1 MAQTFDELENNP
13 FYTSLETKFSEKLKE
28 AQKKLWLICVPFH
41 KSLKG
46 ATITKEFVDTHVLK
60 PSPFFKSHFVTTDI
74 NNPLSFEIEDDTIKT
89 QTGTIK
95 ILAEETAYNDDYK
108 PYRILIT
115 ETPLCSSS
123 IKDELHCT
131 KNTKNGLRLSLNEC
145 SSFLASFPE
154 CSEVLRMLDKK
165 IQIFNTSYMV
175 LPQYLQHASL
185 KLKEMLN
192 WVVKEFSS
200 SLQYRTS
207 EDYSKSEISAALEN
221 YIMFHVHDK
230 VFPVIKKFCKEEDRK
245 LFQKLVSLYE
255 DHVTAD
261 QLGVRESFCCET
273 PSAVVELASL
283 NSRKSPAEKL
293 HCFMKTLELLNQDI
307 EQFLLETCYPVSNK
321 DTPCLTTD
329 DLIPLLVNVI
339 VQARPQYFVSNL
351 YYIQN
356 FCWENSPVDKI
367 SFVLVTFQAAKEFL
381 KSKEF
386 ESLKPSSRKIKKELS
401 LEELMEVTVEIQN
414 TRKSSSE
421 AKPVHIQSPTD
432 HLLENV
438 TKMIEAS
445 TQDLRDWNH
454 MKVSYS

>member
-1 MAQTFDELENNP
+1 MHELW
-13 FYTSLETKFSEKLKE
+13 TCRETEWSILKFTE
-28 AQKKLWLICVPFH
+28 P
-41 KSLKG
+41 
-46 ATITKEFVDTHVLK
+46 
-60 PSPFFKSHFVTTDI
+60 
-74 NNPLSFEIEDDTIKT
+74 PLNVAD
-89 QTGTIK
+89 
-95 ILAEETAYNDDYK
+95 L
-108 PYRILIT
+108 
-115 ETPLCSSS
+115 PLNF
-123 IKDELHCT
+123 DELHCT
-131 KNTKNGLRLSLNEC
+131 KSTKNGLRLSLNEC
-145 SSFLASFPE
+145 TSFLTSFPE
-154 CSEVLRMLDKK
+154 CSEVLRILDKK
-165 IQIFNTSYMV
+165 IQVFNSSYMV
-175 LPQYLQHASL
+175 LPQYLQDASL
-185 KLKEMLN
+185 KLRGMLS
-192 WVVKEFSS
+192 WAVTEFCR

-230 VFPVIKKFCKEEDRK
+230 VFPVIKKFCYEEDRK
-245 LFQKLVSLYE
+245 LTQKLLSLYE
-255 DHVTAD
+255 AHVTPD
-261 QLGVRESFCCET
+261 QLGVRESFCCQT

-293 HCFMKTLELLNQDI
+293 HCFMTTLELLNQDI

-321 DTPCLTTD
+321 DTPCLTSD

-339 VQARPQYFVSNL
+339 FQARPQYFVSNL
-351 YYIQN
+351 HYIQN

-381 KSKEF
+381 KSNEF
-386 ESLKPSSRKIKKELS
+386 EFLKPSSRKIKKELS

-445 TQDLRDWNH
+445 TQDLRDWSHTKGTCNQ
-454 MKVSYS
+454 KNSINSRPKESVGDFLSSLRQSSLGLSYGKQT